1 MIDTA
6 IEMELNFL
14 DPADTEFTIDKF
26 TGLNYKN
33 KATGETFEDVQVKL
47 MFPLTNKNHY
57 LVISHEGRELGIIQN
72 LDDLAPESRRVIDEI
87 LEKRYFVP
95 EILQIHS
102 VEEKYRLIHWK
113 VTTDRGPMEFY
124 TRTRNDIIVKGTRV
138 YIRDI
143 DSNRYYIK
151 DHTKLSPQSQREL
164 SSEI

>member
-1 MIDTA
+1 MNEAVAD
-6 IEMELNFL
+6 MELNFL
-14 DPADTEFTIDKF
+14 DPSDTELIIDRF
-26 TGLNYKN
+26 TGLNYRN
-33 KATGETFEDVQVKL
+33 KATGEVYEDIQIKL

-57 LVISHEGRELGIIQN
+57 LVLFHEGREIGIIQS
-72 LDDLAPESRRVIDEI
+72 LDELSHECRRVIDAV

-95 EILQIHS
+95 EIIQIHS
-102 VEEKYRLIHWK
+102 VQEKYRLIHWK
-113 VTTDRGPMEFY
+113 VTTDRGYMEFY